1 MKKTIENIFIAVL
14 FLFVSSSCSFLEVD
28 ERGKTDTDSFFAEIE
43 GLRTA
48 LTGLYSCA
56 YDFFDDQI
64 LKYGEVAGD
73 NLQSVSIGS
82 DASMYYQYNFL
93 SEPDQE
99 SSAVGY
105 IWRRG
110 YVVITNA
117 NTILNYTDELKE
129 EYRNNVE
136 EITKIEG
143 QALFMRALAHMSL
156 VLCYAQPYGY
166 TKDASHI
173 GIPLVTYVV
182 GTSERLS
189 RKPVRMVYDQI
200 VKDLEKAKACL
211 GEDTGDTDYVNGPA
225 CDALLSRVY
234 LYMEKYDKAEEYAD
248 KVISK
253 FKLTPHDQYL
263 AMFTG
268 EGKGSEAIF
277 RLTGKY
283 AGQRMRIFYDYESPH
298 YLPADELTS
307 SFSPDDIRA
316 GLLKAPDGHKAC
328 MKYYDLKSDSPV
340 ERYYRLNILRLSEI
354 YLIRAEARC
363 MQDDLKGAVDDMKQV
378 MARAKGVKPSEISD
392 GQISASDRG
401 ELMECIKVE
410 RNKELC
416 FEGHR
421 FFDLARW
428 GDDVV
433 RFPGSN
439 SSVKRLEYPDYRF
452 VLPIPQVEMEA
463 NEAMEQNEGY

>member
-1 MKKTIENIFIAVL
+1 MKKFLINISVAVI
-14 FLFVSSSCSFLEVD
+14 VSLSIFSCSFLEVD
-28 ERGKTDTDSFFAEIE
+28 ERGKTDTDSFFSEIE

-73 NLQSVSIGS
+73 NLQSVSVGS

-99 SSAVGY
+99 STAVGY

-117 NTILNYTDELKE
+117 NTILNYTDDLKKE
-129 EYRNNVE
+129 FPNNAG
-136 EITKIEG
+136 EITRIEG
-143 QALFMRALAHMSL
+143 QALFMRALAHMCL
-156 VLCYAQPYGY
+156 TLCYAQPYGY
-166 TKDASHI
+166 TEDASHV
-173 GIPLVTYVV
+173 GIPIVTYVV

-189 RKPVRMVYDQI
+189 RKTVGEVYDQI
-200 VKDLEKAKACL
+200 VKDLEKARTCL
-211 GEDTGDTDYVNGPA
+211 GDDVGDTDYVSGPA
-225 CDALLSRVY
+225 CDALLARVY
-234 LYMEKYDKAEEYAD
+234 LYMGKYDQAEAYAD
-248 KVISK
+248 KVIAQ
-253 FKLTPHDQYL
+253 FKLAPHDQYL
-263 AMFTG
+263 AMFTA
-268 EGKGSEAIF
+268 EEKGSEAIF

-283 AGQRMRIFYDYESPH
+283 AGQRMRMFYDYESPH
-298 YLPADELTS
+298 YLPTEEFIS
-307 SFSPDDIRA
+307 SFSSDDIRA

-328 MKYYDLKSDSPV
+328 MKYYDLKTDSPV
-340 ERYYRLNILRLSEI
+340 DRYYRINILRLSET

-363 MQDDLKGAVDDMKQV
+363 QRNNLKGAADDLKRI
-378 MARAKGVKPSEISD
+378 MARAKGMDPSEISD
-392 GQISASDRG
+392 GQIAASSQKG
-401 ELMECIKVE
+401 LMESIKIE

-433 RFPGSN
+433 RAPGSN
-439 SSVKRLEYPDYRF
+439 SSLKRLAYPDYRF

-463 NEAMEQNEGY
+463 NEAMEQNEGF